1 MKAVV
6 DVGVVIAS
14 KRDVYL
20 FCEAFLYTVNGLV
33 KNSNCGFKVYTRTD
47 VEKEYNKKGG
57 RYEKDYTNSSTGI
70 WLRAWYDIDCFNT
83 INGYPQS
90 SRLPFRWRLSHQGI
104 QAGRRRS

>member
-6 DVGVVIAS
+6 DGGVVIAS

-47 VEKEYNKKGG
+47 VEKEYNKK
-57 RYEKDYTNSSTGI
+57 
-70 WLRAWYDIDCFNT
+70 
-83 INGYPQS
+83 
-90 SRLPFRWRLSHQGI
+90 
-104 QAGRRRS
+104 RR